1 MHRGYIKLWRKTF
14 DNPFLRRPI
23 ALALWVHLLLSANH
37 KDRDELLGGK
47 RITCRPGQFTTG
59 RKQLSDETGIP
70 QTTVERIL
78 TRLESEHQIGQRKTS
93 INRLITICNWNIYQQ
108 DGQRYGQQMDSDRT
122 ATGQRVDT
130 PKECKNV
137 NTEEEKQK
145 IPAESAADFEQP
157 VENHKQVDLKD
168 IEISGQTESVKHK
181 IYNQVLALFQER
193 GWRTDPEYLKTVFRN
208 IVAEMDG
215 YNPKEFF
222 PYFKKVAF
230 NHINRNAET
239 YAADARIKRGQ
250 EKKIG
255 LTVAG
260 VSI

>member
-14 DNPFLRRPI
+14 DNPTLRRPV
-23 ALALWVHLLLSANH
+23 ALTLWIHLLLSANH

-78 TRLESEHQIGQRKTS
+78 TRLETEHQIGQRKTS
-93 INRLITICNWNIYQQ
+93 TNRLITINNWNIYQQ
-108 DGQRYGQQMDSDRT
+108 DGHRSGQQTDNDRT

-137 NTEEEKQK
+137 NTEK
-145 IPAESAADFEQP
+145 ESKNPSALPDHF
-157 VENHKQVDLKD
+157 KQVDLKA
-168 IEISGQTESVKHK
+168 IVLEGQTEAVKHK
-181 IYNQVLALFQER
+181 IYNQILALFQER
-193 GWRTDPEYLKTVFRN
+193 GWKTEPEYLKTVFRN
-208 IVAEMDG
+208 IVGEMDG

-222 PYFKKVAF
+222 PYFRKVAN
-230 NHINRNAET
+230 NHVNRNAEL
-239 YAADARIKRGQ
+239 YAADARIQRGK
-250 EKKIG
+250 EHKIG